1 MSKRAFMS
9 APEINLITVIT
20 EINKIFEPVAFDHRI
35 PKRYLIELS
44 CLNIENAMSK
54 GCPHCRSRHRHSM
67 LKNGLETMSILYHFN
82 LLLRYRVCINI
93 AQARNKLITSISIF
107 LLQQR

>member
-20 EINKIFEPVAFDHRI
+20 EINKIFEPVVFNHRI
-35 PKRYLIELS
+35 PKRYRIELS

-54 GCPHCRSRHRHSM
+54 GLSTQSCLTPTQYAEERGGNHVD
-67 LKNGLETMSILYHFN
+67 IVPF
-82 LLLRYRVCINI
+82 
-93 AQARNKLITSISIF
+93 
-107 LLQQR
+107 

>member
-1 MSKRAFMS
+1 MS

-54 GCPHCRSRHRHSM
+54 GLSKQSCPTSTQYA
-67 LKNGLETMSILYHFN
+67 EE
-82 LLLRYRVCINI
+82 RVGNHVDIVP
-93 AQARNKLITSISIF
+93 F
-107 LLQQR
+107 